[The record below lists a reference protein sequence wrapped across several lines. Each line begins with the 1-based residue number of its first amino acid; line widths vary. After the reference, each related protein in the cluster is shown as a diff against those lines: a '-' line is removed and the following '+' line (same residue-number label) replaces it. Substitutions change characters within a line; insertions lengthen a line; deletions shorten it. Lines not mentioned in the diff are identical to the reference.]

1 MRMKVLII
9 DDDANITEIWKI
21 VLKQNGFEVLT
32 AVNGRSGIDQA
43 KTQKPDFILID
54 QIMPDM
60 KGNDVL
66 KTLKEDPTTN
76 TIPMAMAS
84 NYSDTQLMQESIQQ
98 GALDYILKYQIE
110 PLDLISKIKNL
121 LQEVQS
127 QNTNS

>member
-1 MRMKVLII
+1 MKVLII

-21 VLKQNGFEVLT
+21 VLKQNGFEGLT
-32 AVNGRSGIDQA
+32 AANGRSGIDQA

-66 KTLKEDPTTN
+66 KMLKEDPMTN
-76 TIPMAMAS
+76 MIPMVMAS
-84 NYSDTQLMQESIQQ
+84 NYSDTQLIQEAIQQ

-121 LQEVQS
+121 LQEVKN
-127 QNTNS
+127 QNTN

>member
-1 MRMKVLII
+1 MKVLII

-21 VLKQNGFEVLT
+21 VLKQNDFEVLT
-32 AVNGRSGIDQA
+32 ATNGRSGIDQA

-66 KTLKEDPTTN
+66 KILKEDPTTN
-76 TIPMAMAS
+76 MIPMVMAS
-84 NYSDTQLMQESIQQ
+84 NYSDTQLIQEAIQQ

-121 LQEVQS
+121 SQEVQG
-127 QNTNS
+127 QNKNS

>member
-1 MRMKVLII
+1 MKVLII
-9 DDDANITEIWKI
+9 DDDANIAEIWTI
-21 VLKQNGFEVLT
+21 VLKQNGFEVLS
-32 AVNGRSGIDQA
+32 AANGRSGIDQA
-43 KTQKPDFILID
+43 KNQKPDFILID

-66 KTLKEDPTTN
+66 KILKEDPTTN
-76 TIPMAMAS
+76 MIPMAIAS

-110 PLDLISKIKNL
+110 PIDLINKIKNL
-121 LQEVQS
+121 LQEAQS

>member
-1 MRMKVLII
+1 MKVLII
-9 DDDANITEIWKI
+9 DDDANIAEIWKI
-21 VLKQNGFEVLT
+21 VLKQNNFEVLT
-32 AVNGRSGIDQA
+32 ASNGRSGIDQA

-66 KTLKEDPTTN
+66 KILKEDPATN
-76 TIPMAMAS
+76 MIPMVMAS
-84 NYSDTQLMQESIQQ
+84 NYSDTQLIQEAIQQ

-121 LQEVQS
+121 S
-127 QNTNS
+127 QGTQKTK

>member
-1 MRMKVLII
+1 MKVLII

-32 AVNGRSGIDQA
+32 AANGRSGIDQA

-66 KTLKEDPTTN
+66 KMLKEDPMTN
-76 TIPMAMAS
+76 MIPMVMAS
-84 NYSDTQLMQESIQQ
+84 NYSDTQLIQEAIQQ

-121 LQEVQS
+121 LQEVKN
-127 QNTNS
+127 QNTN

>member
-1 MRMKVLII
+1 MKVLII
-9 DDDANITEIWKI
+9 DDDENITEIWKI
-21 VLKQNGFEVLT
+21 VLKQNGFEVLN

-43 KTQKPDFILID
+43 KSQKPDFILID

-66 KTLKEDPTTN
+66 KILKEDPTTN
-76 TIPMAMAS
+76 AIPMVMAS
-84 NYSDTQLMQESIQQ
+84 NYSDTQLIQEAIQQ

-121 LQEVQS
+121 LQEAQ
-127 QNTNS
+127 T

>member
-1 MRMKVLII
+1 MKILII
-9 DDDANITEIWKI
+9 DDDTNITEIWGI
-21 VLKQNGFEVLT
+21 ALKQNNFEVLT
-32 AVNGRSGIDQA
+32 ATSGRSGIDQA

-60 KGNDVL
+60 KGNDIL
-66 KTLKEDPTTN
+66 KILKEDPVTN
-76 TIPMAMAS
+76 MIPVAIAS
-84 NYSDTQLMQESIQQ
+84 NYSDTQLMQEAIQQ

-121 LQEVQS
+121 LQKT

>member
-1 MRMKVLII
+1 MKVLII
-9 DDDANITEIWKI
+9 DDDANITEIWRI
-21 VLKQNGFEVLT
+21 VLKQNGFEVLN

-43 KTQKPDFILID
+43 KNQKPDFILID

-76 TIPMAMAS
+76 MIPMAMAS
-84 NYSDTQLMQESIQQ
+84 NYSDTQLMQEAIQQ

-110 PLDLISKIKNL
+110 PLDLINKIKNL
-121 LQEVQS
+121 LQEAQT

>member
-1 MRMKVLII
+1 MKVLII

-32 AVNGRSGIDQA
+32 AINGRSGIDQA
-43 KTQKPDFILID
+43 KAQKPDFILID

-66 KTLKEDPTTN
+66 KILKEDPSTN
-76 TIPMAMAS
+76 MIPMVMAS
-84 NYSDTQLMQESIQQ
+84 NYSDTQLIQEAIQQ

-121 LQEVQS
+121 LQEVQNK
-127 QNTNS
+127 NTNS